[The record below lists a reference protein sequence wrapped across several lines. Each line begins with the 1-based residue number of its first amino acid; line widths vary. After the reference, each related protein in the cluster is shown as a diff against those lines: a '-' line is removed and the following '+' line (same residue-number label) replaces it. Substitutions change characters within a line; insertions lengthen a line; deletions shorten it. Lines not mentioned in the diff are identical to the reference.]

1 MKNTLPFFILTCCF
15 ALTGNAQNLNIE
27 KITGLSSETEETS
40 GLLWVDGSLW
50 THNDSGNPAVLYKID
65 TSNGSVSHR
74 THIKQVR
81 NTDWEDLCADQQY
94 VYIGDFGNNNGNRT
108 DLCIYRIDKSGLINE
123 SDSLAADSIQFHY
136 PNQSQFEWDNYST
149 NFDCEAMIA
158 FGDSLYLFSKN
169 WGNQKTYLYSLPKT
183 PGSFAAHL
191 LDSLDVDGLVTGA
204 AADTAT
210 NNLMLLGYSRY
221 LTSAFVYHLY
231 HFFNAEFFAGER
243 QKYNLG
249 RFFHQLEGIEYAN
262 NTLLM
267 SSESFQT
274 NEAALFR
281 ADFDVNAGIE
291 GNFSGKPCFYPNPA
305 KGSLQLLNC
314 QSFSHFVIR
323 DIMGREMMRSSINSS
338 KSTCS
343 ITCLQTGTYI
353 LEFHHRY
360 TNETHTDLLLVE

>member
-1 MKNTLPFFILTCCF
+1 MKNTLLFFILTCCF
-15 ALTGNAQNLNIE
+15 ALTGNAQNMDFA
-27 KITGLSSETEETS
+27 KITGLSPEMEETS
-40 GLLWVDGSLW
+40 GLLWLDGDLW

-65 TSNGSVSHR
+65 TSSGSVSHR
-74 THIKQVR
+74 LHIKQVQ
-81 NTDWEDLCADQQY
+81 NTDWEDICADQQY

-123 SDSLAADSIQFHY
+123 SDSITADSIQFHY

-169 WGNQKTYLYSLPKT
+169 WGNQKTWLYSLPKT
-183 PGSFAAHL
+183 PGNYAAQL

-204 AADTAT
+204 TVDTAS
-210 NNLMLLGYSRY
+210 NNLLLLGYSRY

-231 HFFNAEFFAGER
+231 HFFDAAFFTGDR
-243 QKYNLG
+243 QKYNLN
-249 RFFHQLEGIEYAN
+249 RFFHQLEGIALEN

-267 SSESFQT
+267 SSESFQN

-281 ADFDVNAGIE
+281 AEFDVNAGID
-291 GNFSGKPCFYPNPA
+291 GNFSGNPCFYPNPV
-305 KGSLQLLNC
+305 KNSLQLLNC
-314 QSFSHFVIR
+314 QSFSHFIIY
-323 DIMGREMMRSSINSS
+323 DIMGRERLKSRISRS
-338 KSTCS
+338 KSTYS

-353 LEFHHRY
+353 LEFHHRN
-360 TNETHTDLLLVE
+360 TNETHTDLLFVE